1 MVTALVILGIHF
13 LLVLWFCLLG
23 FLHVIRLS
31 KAEFPLLIFLPYVGE
46 LAILL
51 ISMEDRSHLAGR
63 RSSDLEAMSQ
73 RTNERTGY
81 ISPETNDNQA
91 IPLEDA
97 LILDDSRVRR
107 ESMMDLLLS
116 RPENYMDSLRQA
128 RMNSDVE
135 VVHYA
140 TTALSEASKE
150 YDERLQRAG
159 MAYRKNPESREAMDS
174 YIDVLED
181 LITNRMAEGQLLS
194 IYQGRLGEL
203 LKKRIEERHEPEDY
217 RDLVALDL
225 DRKMTDRAQSLIEE
239 MKTRFP
245 DWIGTLWCR
254 IRYLYETGQ
263 GEKLKKLA
271 GDVRDGK
278 CFNSQEAK
286 ELASFWIEKPIVNR
300 PDGLKSCDM
309 EQGQSERKSQ
319 ITQDRKGRFDETR
332 QDLQKNQS
340 VETRQEAQKQV
351 QMQGMIRKEDRID

>member
-1 MVTALVILGIHF
+1 MIGKEICMAAALIILGIHF
-13 LLVLWFCLLG
+13 LLVLIFCLLG

-31 KAEFPLLIFLPYVGE
+31 KAELPLLIFLPFVGE
-46 LAILL
+46 LAVLL
-51 ISMEDRSHLAGR
+51 ISMEYRGHLAGR

-81 ISPETNDNQA
+81 ISPESNDNQA

-203 LKKRIEERHEPEDY
+203 LAKRIEKCHEPEDY
-217 RDLVALDL
+217 RDLAALDL
-225 DRKMTDRAQSLIEE
+225 DRRMMDQARALIEE
-239 MKTRFP
+239 MKDRFP
-245 DWIGTLWCR
+245 DWTGTLWCQ
-254 IRYLYETGQ
+254 IRYYYETGQ
-263 GEKLKKLA
+263 GEKLRKLA
-271 GDVRDGK
+271 MDVRDGK

-286 ELASFWIEKPIVNR
+286 ELAEFWVEKT
-300 PDGLKSCDM
+300 G
-309 EQGQSERKSQ
+309 
-319 ITQDRKGRFDETR
+319 QDRTGGMKSEDIPEGLSEENRQKVLALKQSQSGETGQERPGRAEADS
-332 QDLQKNQS
+332 DAGND
-340 VETRQEAQKQV
+340 QE
-351 QMQGMIRKEDRID
+351 GRPY